1 MRFFG
6 YTLGDESVP
15 MPMPTPEDMEKMGA
29 FVEEV
34 TKAGVLI
41 ATGGMAPTSMGV
53 KITLNNGE
61 FTVVLG
67 HGETRIRPVF
77 GPE

>member
-15 MPMPTPEDMEKMGA
+15 VPQPTPEDMEKMGR

-41 ATGGMAPTSMGV
+41 ATGGIGPTSMGA

-61 FTVVLG
+61 FT
-67 HGETRIRPVF
+67 
-77 GPE
+77 